1 MEAEFASTKT
11 VKIVL
16 IITPI
21 LTVLPEFQS
30 RRVKKAAAVLALV
43 QGHLQVQ
50 VHPVAVVLAAAVDL
64 VEEAHP
70 VAVRAGDGKP
80 DSWI

>member
-43 QGHLQVQ
+43 QGHLQV
-50 VHPVAVVLAAAVDL
+50 HPVAVVLAAAVDL